1 MVKSLN
7 LKCRVIPVIVKLFIR
22 TPITIT
28 KTYRS
33 IVITKTYPF
42 YLRRE
47 LCLFGQNNFVQGF
60 ISESM
65 GNILFFCFYLDSA
78 EFYNLFFRKSQKS
91 RKLYNLNENIIRNQ
105 FLSKY
110 STQYD

>member
-7 LKCRVIPVIVKLFIR
+7 LKCRVTPVIVKLFIR

-33 IVITKTYPF
+33 IVITKKYPF

-65 GNILFFCFYLDSA
+65 GNILFFVSIWTQLSFTIYFL
-78 EFYNLFFRKSQKS
+78 ENHKNLVNFT
-91 RKLYNLNENIIRNQ
+91 I
-105 FLSKY
+105 
-110 STQYD
+110 

>member
-7 LKCRVIPVIVKLFIR
+7 LKCRVIPVIVKLFFR

-65 GNILFFCFYLDSA
+65 GNILFFGSIWTQLSFTIYFL
-78 EFYNLFFRKSQKS
+78 ENHKNLVNF
-91 RKLYNLNENIIRNQ
+91 
-105 FLSKY
+105 
-110 STQYD
+110 TM